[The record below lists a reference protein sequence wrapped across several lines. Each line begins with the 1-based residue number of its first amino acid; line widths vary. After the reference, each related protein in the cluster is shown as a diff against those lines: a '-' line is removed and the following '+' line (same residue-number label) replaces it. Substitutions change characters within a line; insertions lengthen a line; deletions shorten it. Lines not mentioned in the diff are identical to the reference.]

1 MDFWDGLYGQHNVK
15 KILTRLIYSGNI
27 PHALLFSGNSG
38 TGKFLSAIRFTGAV
52 NHEYKNPVL
61 ERSINDLAE
70 PYVKF
75 IFPLPRGKNEDESSS
90 AYEKL
95 NPEEMQIIQEQL
107 DNKKNNPYYQIKI
120 PKANIIKVNSIRD
133 INKFLTYNYEDVKY
147 RTIIIA
153 DAHLMNEESQN
164 ALLKNLEEPPPGI
177 IFILTTPYPM
187 NLRETIRSRCWQIN
201 FQPLDNE
208 DVKNILV
215 KHFLTD
221 PERAETA
228 SRFSGGSVTF
238 ALQLL
243 ENDIETLLEKTIS
256 VLRYSFG
263 RKINSAYTAI
273 KDITE
278 ENESELFKLVVQL
291 MITWFN
297 DVLKHRTG
305 SKDIAF
311 RKYIETVEKFNSK
324 FPDADIPSVTIKLEY
339 YVSLLKN
346 NVNTGIL
353 LLNTI
358 NTLAQLTA
366 K

>member
-1 MDFWDGLYGQHNVK
+1 MDFWDGLYGQANVK
-15 KILTRLIYSGNI
+15 KILNKLIRSGNI
-27 PHALLFSGNSG
+27 PHAFLFSGNSG
-38 TGKFLSAIRFTGAV
+38 TGKFLYALRFTVAV
-52 NHEYKNPVL
+52 NHKHNNPDL
-61 ERSINDLAE
+61 ERSIYDLAE

-75 IFPLPRGKNEDESSS
+75 IFPLPRGKNEDDSSTP
-90 AYEKL
+90 YDKL
-95 NPEEMQIIQEQL
+95 SQEEMQIVQEQL
-107 DNKKNNPYYQIKI
+107 DIKKTNPYHQITI

-147 RTIIIA
+147 RTIIIT

-201 FQPLDNE
+201 FQPLNME

-215 KHFLTD
+215 EYFLTD

-243 ENDIETLLEKTIS
+243 ENDIEIILEKTIS

-305 SKDIAF
+305 NKDIAF
-311 RKYIETVEKFNSK
+311 IKYIDTIEKFNSK
-324 FPDADIPSVTIKLEY
+324 FPNADIPSVTIKLEY

-346 NVNTGIL
+346 NVNTGVL

-358 NTLAQLTA
+358 NTLASLTA